1 MKKLVS
7 LLTLLALLLSLAGC
21 GDNGAKQPD
30 EPKDPPAP
38 SAAQPDD
45 KEPAG
50 EPAESFDTKYAWSLS
65 TTYATGS
72 PMVDGYFTFAE
83 LLSDYTDGAIDLQVF
98 PDGTL
103 YGETDAIMAV
113 KGGELE
119 FTGSG
124 PIAIT
129 THMEEYGFITAPFMI
144 TSWDQM
150 EQLWSSDLI
159 GKALDDMETSYN
171 TKNVGGLSYRG
182 FRNTSC
188 SKPVTNVDDF
198 QGVLLR
204 MNTNAVMN
212 AVFNGIGAVCVPI
225 SLNELYSSLQNGAV
239 QASEGPWEQMVTY
252 NLYEVQDYIM
262 ETRHLADSTC
272 IWMDNALYDSLPAHY
287 QAAVDRAAQEAA
299 ALIQENCTAQEAD
312 YLKTMQDK
320 GCELVACDISGFIA
334 NAETAWNDLFASTW
348 TVTTLDEVRS
358 MAGIA

>member
-1 MKKLVS
+1 
-7 LLTLLALLLSLAGC
+7 
-21 GDNGAKQPD
+21 
-30 EPKDPPAP
+30 
-38 SAAQPDD
+38 
-45 KEPAG
+45 
-50 EPAESFDTKYAWSLS
+50 
-65 TTYATGS
+65 
-72 PMVDGYFTFAE
+72 
-83 LLSDYTDGAIDLQVF
+83 
-98 PDGTL
+98 
-103 YGETDAIMAV
+103 MAV

-159 GKALDDMETSYN
+159 GKALDAMETSYN

-320 GCELVACDISGFIA
+320 GCELVECDISGFIA

>member
-1 MKKLVS
+1 M
-7 LLTLLALLLSLAGC
+7 
-21 GDNGAKQPD
+21 
-30 EPKDPPAP
+30 
-38 SAAQPDD
+38 
-45 KEPAG
+45 
-50 EPAESFDTKYAWSLS
+50 
-65 TTYATGS
+65 
-72 PMVDGYFTFAE
+72 
-83 LLSDYTDGAIDLQVF
+83 
-98 PDGTL
+98 
-103 YGETDAIMAV
+103 
-113 KGGELE
+113 
-119 FTGSG
+119 
-124 PIAIT
+124 
-129 THMEEYGFITAPFMI
+129 
-144 TSWDQM
+144 
-150 EQLWSSDLI
+150 
-159 GKALDDMETSYN
+159 
-171 TKNVGGLSYRG
+171 
-182 FRNTSC
+182 
-188 SKPVTNVDDF
+188 DDF

-287 QAAVDRAAQEAA
+287 QAAVDRAAQEA
-299 ALIQENCTAQEAD
+299 D